1 MKNII
6 KTLLLSIA
14 IIGFSV
20 NGNAQR
26 PVKRK
31 AVKKAVVA
39 NHIAHK
45 NQVNKH
51 RSAKYLKRTSLA
63 IMKARNQVKKGG
75 NYTGDLAR
83 AYHYQKFARMK
94 FRKGQYHRAVYHSR
108 RARMH
113 AWKAIQTNKGTLSN
127 DIKDEPGD
135 NELYSDQYS
144 EEELDKEFKDEMG
157 DVKFD
162 DQSLFDMPL
171 DDIEINEDDMKPESG
186 N

>member
-1 MKNII
+1 MKNIVKI
-6 KTLLLSIA
+6 FFLSIA

-20 NGNAQR
+20 NTNAQR
-26 PVKRK
+26 PAKKK

-39 NHIAHK
+39 NHIAQK
-45 NQVNKH
+45 QQINKQ
-51 RSAKYLKRTSLA
+51 RAARYLKRTSA
-63 IMKARNQVKKGG
+63 GIMKARIYVKKNG
-75 NYTGDLAR
+75 NYTGDLAK

-94 FRKGQYHRAVYHSR
+94 FRKGLYQKAVYHSR

-113 AWKAIQTNKGTLSN
+113 AWKAIQVNKGTLDN

-135 NELYSDQYS
+135 NELYSDQFS

-171 DDIEINEDDMKPESG
+171 DEIEINEDDMKPENG

>member
-6 KTLLLSIA
+6 KIFFLSIA
-14 IIGFSV
+14 IVGFSV
-20 NGNAQR
+20 NANAQH
-26 PVKRK
+26 PAKRK

-45 NQVNKH
+45 HQVDKH

-75 NYTGDLAR
+75 NYTGDLAK

-113 AWKAIQTNKGTLSN
+113 AWKAIQANKGTLSS
-127 DIKDEPGD
+127 DIKDEAGD
-135 NELYSDQYS
+135 TELFTENVSD
-144 EEELDKEFKDEMG
+144 EELDKEFKAEMG

-171 DDIEINEDDMKPESG
+171 DEIEINEDDMKPESG